1 MSITKTYLKTKKAY
15 KVTFSL
21 PKTIEGEEIKV
32 LGEFNNWDW
41 QAASTLKP
49 TSKGY
54 SVALLLP
61 PGKTYQFRYCIDDH
75 IWMND
80 GSADGYAYISN
91 YNIDN
96 CVIDLPS
103 YIDNPTKK
111 KSTKKLD
118 LTIIEGIGPKIA
130 SLLLA
135 SEYNTFNK
143 IASAEPAL
151 LKEIL
156 VVAGKRY
163 AIHDPSTWPEQAK
176 LVADGK
182 FQELKVLQAM
192 LKGGKRT

>member
-41 QAASTLKP
+41 QAASTLKL

-61 PGKTYQFRYCIDDH
+61 PGKTYQFRYCIDNH

-80 GSADGYAYISN
+80 NTADSYTYISS
-91 YNIDN
+91 YNVDN
-96 CVIDLPS
+96 CIIDLPS
-103 YIDNPTKK
+103 YVADTTKK

-118 LTIIEGIGPKIA
+118 LTIIEGVGPKIA
-130 SLLLA
+130 SLLMS
-135 SEYNTFNK
+135 SEYNSFEK

-156 VVAGKRY
+156 VVGGKRY

-176 LVADGK
+176 LVTEGK
-182 FQELKVLQAM
+182 MEELKVLQNM
-192 LKGGKRT
+192 LKGGKRV